1 MDALRVIADDVTG
14 ACDVGAEWLPWP
26 HGVAVKPAPG
36 GGVPAGVPRAAL
48 CVRNTQ
54 SRTLAP
60 AGAAARVVAAL
71 ADVSPRWAGIVLK
84 KIDTGLRGQL
94 GAELDAAMDVLGSA
108 EAFVLPA
115 IPEVGRT
122 TEAGR
127 QMIGGIPV
135 DQTAFARDPHNPIAD
150 ASVPAAVERT
160 SRRRAAVIG
169 LEAVRDA
176 RAFATAID
184 RARAAGATILVCDAQ
199 TDADLERAV
208 RALLAR
214 PRPLLLAGST
224 GLARALRR
232 VLGPEQGG
240 RAAPAPPARVGD
252 GGVLAVVG
260 SAHPASRA
268 QVERAAGRG
277 ILEAVAVDEARAEA
291 AGLAAAAALR
301 AGRAVA
307 LVSPAER
314 GAADSGAIVRALRA
328 AALAALA
335 RARPLGLALVGGETA
350 FHVLDGLGHPP
361 LWLVGRLC
369 PLVVRARLLAGPYAG
384 LALVTKGG
392 SAGAPD
398 LLGQIV
404 RQLARSTR

>member
-36 GGVPAGVPRAAL
+36 GGVPAGVPPAAL

-84 KIDTGLRGQL
+84 KIDTGLRGQI

-122 TEAGR
+122 TEGGR
-127 QMIGGIPV
+127 QLIGGIPV

-176 RAFATAID
+176 RAFAAAVD
-184 RARAAGATILVCDAQ
+184 RARAAGAAIFVCDAQ

-240 RAAPAPPARVGD
+240 RAALALPGCAGD

-260 SAHPASRA
+260 SAHPTSRG
-268 QVERAAGRG
+268 QVERAAARGLLEAIVVEGGRG
-277 ILEAVAVDEARAEA
+277 EA
-291 AGLAAAAALR
+291 AGLAAAAELR

-307 LVSPAER
+307 LVAPAER
-314 GAADSGAIVRALRA
+314 QAEASGTIERALRA

-335 RARPLGLALVGGETA
+335 RARPVGVALVGGETA

-361 LWLVGRLC
+361 LWLVRRFS
-369 PLVVRARLLAGPYAG
+369 PLVVHARLLAGPYAG

-392 SAGAPD
+392 STGAPD

-404 RQLARSTR
+404 QQLARSAR